1 MVVFLDVQSI
11 KCVFVANKVRQEAQ
25 VALGPHEGGGE
36 QGAEHFPVCHTRS
49 PTPTPTAP
57 PQHKQHHH
65 KQHQHQQH
73 HGLRKTPD
81 SHLLPLPRPRV
92 HPLLLFCHHRP
103 TPAAGQPL
111 LDSADRPLA
120 ARHGPQRQAPL
131 RQADRPI
138 HWGWEGDRRIFVDR
152 YRTGR
157 CGCAE
162 AEPVGE
168 AEGRVEERGRIGIN
182 EEEIYNSGALTQ
194 TIEVTDKHGNFY
206 SDDTFSSLIWSKGEN
221 FIVYIAEAKAPEDPQ
236 EVFASHSPMNY
247 SSQPKLSF
255 IPLCT
260 PRTQKFNF
268 APDWGERFSKHT
280 SPRIIVVDL
289 PAAAEALLAGK
300 KITDKE
306 NTSVTV
312 LGPFEGLAV
321 GQVRFGPRDESLI
334 LTGYSSQPRQHG
346 IVACTNRPAG
356 IYQIKHDH
364 WIPSQQAEGEK
375 SKLVHISADV
385 QNARSPRLS
394 RDETKLLYVSN
405 TVGGPHNSCATLR
418 LPILAA
424 LCYLS
429 SLLYLSAVRE
439 QRIYIQYDFA
449 SEKNPHLLVVNVVQ
463 EPEATSFPGLYLD
476 QLPINTWIRDEWAVA
491 NSIWGSRK
499 TILAIQ
505 VQTDNLRNGQPA
517 KVIDLTP
524 ADAGS
529 RSWTVLHVTD
539 DYIVATRASPAEPG
553 DLMLGFVKHGEHEL
567 KVEWEF
573 VETPEIS
580 EEAAK
585 LLSSITYTIHDAI
598 RPSSPHLESVTLFPK
613 DSISTHVGQQLN
625 TSLPPL
631 INYPHGGPHSSY
643 TTGFSI
649 YNAALVA
656 LGFAVAQVN
665 YSGGLGR
672 ASLLVGCP
680 GPCLVPCCL
689 VSCLWHDRLMLDT
702 GLLYLPLSRPRHV
715 QAVAKYLVAK
725 GLVDAN
731 RVALFGGSHGGFVS
745 AFLIGRYPDYYKACV
760 MRNPVINVGG
770 TFT

>member
-1 MVVFLDVQSI
+1 MASAKPLTLTSCLYRALASI
-11 KCVFVANKVRQEAQ
+11 PSYSSVTIA
-25 VALGPHEGGGE
+25 
-36 QGAEHFPVCHTRS
+36 
-49 PTPTPTAP
+49 
-57 PQHKQHHH
+57 
-65 KQHQHQQH
+65 
-73 HGLRKTPD
+73 
-81 SHLLPLPRPRV
+81 
-92 HPLLLFCHHRP
+92 
-103 TPAAGQPL
+103 QPL
-111 LDSADRPLA
+111 RPGNPFLTLQTVLSQRDMVRNA
-120 ARHGPQRQAPL
+120 KRRFARQTVLSIGDGKVTVVSSSTVTELVDVVVQKQSPSGRLKAVL
-131 RQADRPI
+131 RNV
-138 HWGWEGDRRIFVDR
+138 EGSGSTKKRFV
-152 YRTGR
+152 
-157 CGCAE
+157 
-162 AEPVGE
+162 
-168 AEGRVEERGRIGIN
+168 
-182 EEEIYNSGALTQ
+182 EIYNSGALTQ

-221 FIVYIAEAKAPEDPQ
+221 LIVYIAEAKAPEDPQ
-236 EVFASHSPMNY
+236 E
-247 SSQPKLSF
+247 
-255 IPLCT
+255 
-260 PRTQKFNF
+260 KFNF

-418 LPILAA
+418 L
-424 LCYLS
+424 
-429 SLLYLSAVRE
+429 
-439 QRIYIQYDFA
+439 YDFA
-449 SEKNPHLLVVNVVQ
+449 SEKNPHLLAVNVVQ

-665 YSGGLGR
+665 YSGGLGFGQKNVD
-672 ASLLVGCP
+672 ALVGNI
-680 GPCLVPCCL
+680 GELEVE
-689 VSCLWHDRLMLDT
+689 DT
-702 GLLYLPLSRPRHV
+702 H
-715 QAVAKYLVAK
+715 AVAKYLVAK

-760 MRNPVINVGG
+760 MRNPVINVGDG
-770 TFT
+770 FHHRHSGLDFRRSWPPLFFRLATSGQT